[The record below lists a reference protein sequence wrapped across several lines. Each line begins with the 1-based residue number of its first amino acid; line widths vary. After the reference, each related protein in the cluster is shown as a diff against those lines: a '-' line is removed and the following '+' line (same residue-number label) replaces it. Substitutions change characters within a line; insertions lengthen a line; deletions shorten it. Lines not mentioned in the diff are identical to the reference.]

1 MRRRASTDDIRRP
14 APPAAIPWRQLGS
27 IITVMRIGSQTFIAR
42 MGLSWP
48 VETVGPPYFVAGPDR
63 MRSTLHSP
71 TSQSQVRHRRDC
83 GDSPLALVEDATID
97 GLALTEWANAAR
109 QSAAFVSSRDPRPP
123 LCSPIAAAAQIYRRL
138 NESQRRPNAADKR
151 YRDIPSCAKESA
163 DMRGRL
169 GAISVELADQERGR
183 P

>member
-1 MRRRASTDDIRRP
+1 LRRRASTDDIRRP

-27 IITVMRIGSQTFIAR
+27 IITLMRIGPKTFIAW
-42 MGLSWP
+42 MGLMAR
-48 VETVGPPYFVAGPDR
+48 GNG
-63 MRSTLHSP
+63 RSALF
-71 TSQSQVRHRRDC
+71 R
-83 GDSPLALVEDATID
+83 LALVEDATID
-97 GLALTEWANAAR
+97 GLALMEWANAAR

-138 NESQRRPNAADKR
+138 NESQRRPNAADER